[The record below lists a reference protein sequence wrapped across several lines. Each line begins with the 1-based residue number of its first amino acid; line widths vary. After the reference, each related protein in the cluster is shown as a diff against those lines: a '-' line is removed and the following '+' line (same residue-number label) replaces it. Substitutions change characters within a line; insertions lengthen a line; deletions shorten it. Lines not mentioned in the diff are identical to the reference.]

1 MRAFAAKPSRRV
13 ELKNKVKEMEEALSK
28 AEEELL
34 EEERLE
40 RQNEQDAK
48 RLEIVRATI
57 ERGGKGLKRQMDK
70 VYDGKSGPEARS
82 TS

>member
-1 MRAFAAKPSRRV
+1 MRAFAAEPSRKV
-13 ELKNKVKEMEEALSK
+13 KLKNKVKEMEEALEK

-40 RQNEQDAK
+40 RQNEQDAE

-57 ERGGKGLKRQMDK
+57 ERGGKGLKRQVDK

>member
-1 MRAFAAKPSRRV
+1 MRAFAAEPSRKV
-13 ELKNKVKEMEEALSK
+13 ELKNKVKEMEEALEK

-40 RQNEQDAK
+40 RQNEQDAE

-57 ERGGKGLKRQMDK
+57 ERGGKGLKRQVDK

>member
-1 MRAFAAKPSRRV
+1 MRAFPAEPSRKV
-13 ELKNKVKEMEEALSK
+13 KLKNKVKEMEEALEK

-40 RQNEQDAK
+40 RQNEQDAE
-48 RLEIVRATI
+48 RLEIVRATM
-57 ERGGKGLKRQMDK
+57 ERGGMGLKRQMDK
-70 VYDGKSGPEARS
+70 EFDGKSCPKASS